1 MALFQRGLIIGLVLA
16 ICVVVSNGS
25 VHLGRD
31 DILGTA
37 YFTDDELEMM
47 EPRIVAEPED
57 GSTTWWYTP
66 SRKAHMHKHRYSS
79 AIRNLQ
85 NEYNKKK
92 NQIKQ
97 GEDMRLPGDIIPI
110 TYNVRML
117 PFVEL
122 IASGNYTT
130 DGYVEIVVEC
140 VRATQNISINSAEL
154 DIKRS
159 TISVYVFWIV
169 LY

>member
-1 MALFQRGLIIGLVLA
+1 
-16 ICVVVSNGS
+16 
-25 VHLGRD
+25 
-31 DILGTA
+31 
-37 YFTDDELEMM
+37 
-47 EPRIVAEPED
+47 
-57 GSTTWWYTP
+57 
-66 SRKAHMHKHRYSS
+66 
-79 AIRNLQ
+79 
-85 NEYNKKK
+85 
-92 NQIKQ
+92 
-97 GEDMRLPGDIIPI
+97 MRLPGDIIPI